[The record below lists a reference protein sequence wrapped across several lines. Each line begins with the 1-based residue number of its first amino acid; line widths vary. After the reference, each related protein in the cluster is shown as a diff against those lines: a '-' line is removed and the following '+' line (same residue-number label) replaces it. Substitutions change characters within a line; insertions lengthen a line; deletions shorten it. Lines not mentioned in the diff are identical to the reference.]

1 MDYIN
6 KVELQGIIGRVKDT
20 PPFIDF
26 SLCTSEIYNTANASL
41 IETIWHSVKVLSENV
56 KGFPENGR
64 FAHVIGR
71 SKTSKYCDIEGK
83 EHYEFYIY
91 ANNVEIIN

>member
-6 KVELQGIIGRVKDT
+6 KVELQGVIGRVKDT

-41 IETIWHSVKVLSENV
+41 IETIWHRVKVLSENV
-56 KGFPENGR
+56 KITYPSLKSYRDEKVLIITPQRDLIQIFPQSE
-64 FAHVIGR
+64 IQ
-71 SKTSKYCDIEGK
+71 IEF
-83 EHYEFYIY
+83 E
-91 ANNVEIIN
+91 